1 VCNIPGELVV
11 ANVFNVLE
19 VAHPSFGYTA
29 IDMRYF
35 HEAYISA
42 AGLGGPIG
50 IVRSPRALTPRH
62 IHWLIET
69 HATSGKTAWGT
80 NE

>member
-1 VCNIPGELVV
+1 
-11 ANVFNVLE
+11 VFNVLE

-29 IDMRYF
+29 IDLRF
-35 HEAYISA
+35 FIETYIPA
-42 AGLGGPIG
+42 ADLGGPIG

-62 IHWLIET
+62 INWLVET
-69 HATSGKTAWGT
+69 HATSGTTAWGT